1 MEKTMYHNFIQVVL
15 IVMRCIVC
23 LAFHGEEMKTNKGPL
38 LQNVESR
45 PFVPDK
51 KNILS
56 PEEVIPLSPDEILK
70 NSEILD
76 SLEILDDPLLLYSFN
91 LESFVEIT
99 SDLKMKHELESEIMG
114 LFLNSSNGNS
124 NNADP
129 ARVSI
134 KFFKLSVV
142 MTKSISF
149 LCRTLDIL
157 DHDKITHYR

>member
-1 MEKTMYHNFIQVVL
+1 MEKTMYHNFIKFVL
-15 IVMRCIVC
+15 IIMRCIVC

-76 SLEILDDPLLLYSFN
+76 SLEILDDPSILYSFN
-91 LESFVEIT
+91 LDSFVEIT

-114 LFLNSSNGNS
+114 LFLNSSNVNS

-134 KFFKLSVV
+134 
-142 MTKSISF
+142 SIANIAARIIIF
-149 LCRTLDIL
+149 
-157 DHDKITHYR
+157 

>member
-1 MEKTMYHNFIQVVL
+1 MEKTMYHDFIKFVL
-15 IVMRCIVC
+15 IVMRCMVC

-76 SLEILDDPLLLYSFN
+76 SLEILDDPSILYSFN
-91 LESFVEIT
+91 LDSFVEIT

-124 NNADP
+124 NNADQ

-134 KFFKLSVV
+134 
-142 MTKSISF
+142 SIANIAARIIIF
-149 LCRTLDIL
+149 YLHL
-157 DHDKITHYR
+157 

>member
-1 MEKTMYHNFIQVVL
+1 MEKTMYHNFIKFVL

-76 SLEILDDPLLLYSFN
+76 SLEILDDPSILYSFD
-91 LESFVEIT
+91 LDSFVEIT

-114 LFLNSSNGNS
+114 LFLNSSNVNS

-134 KFFKLSVV
+134 
-142 MTKSISF
+142 SIANIAAQIIIIITS
-149 LCRTLDIL
+149 LDIF
-157 DHDKITHYR
+157 DHDEITYFR

>member
-1 MEKTMYHNFIQVVL
+1 MKKTMYLNFIKVVL
-15 IVMRCIVC
+15 IAMRCIVC
-23 LAFHGEEMKTNKGPL
+23 LAFHGEETKTNKGPL

-56 PEEVIPLSPDEILK
+56 PDEVIPLSPDEILK

-91 LESFVEIT
+91 LDSFVEIT

-129 ARVSI
+129 AKVSI
-134 KFFKLSVV
+134 KFFMLSVV
-142 MTKSISF
+142 MIIAKLF
-149 LCRTLDIL
+149 LFRTLYIL
-157 DHDKITHYR
+157 DYDKITHFR

>member
-1 MEKTMYHNFIQVVL
+1 MKKTMYLNFIKVVL
-15 IVMRCIVC
+15 IAMRCIVC

-56 PEEVIPLSPDEILK
+56 PDEVIPLSPDEILK

-91 LESFVEIT
+91 LDSFVEIT

-114 LFLNSSNGNS
+114 LFFNSSNGNS

-129 ARVSI
+129 ARVSM
-134 KFFKLSVV
+134 KRFKLSVV
-142 MTKSISF
+142 MIKT
-149 LCRTLDIL
+149 IL
-157 DHDKITHYR
+157 IFYLETWTS

>member
-1 MEKTMYHNFIQVVL
+1 MEKTMYHNFIKFVL

-76 SLEILDDPLLLYSFN
+76 SLEILDDPSILYSFN
-91 LESFVEIT
+91 LDSFVEIT
-99 SDLKMKHELESEIMG
+99 SDLKMKYELESEIMG
-114 LFLNSSNGNS
+114 LFLNSSNVNS

-134 KFFKLSVV
+134 
-142 MTKSISF
+142 SIANIAAQIIIIITS
-149 LCRTLDIL
+149 LDIF
-157 DHDKITHYR
+157 DHDEITYFR

>member
-1 MEKTMYHNFIQVVL
+1 MEKTMYHDFIKFVL
-15 IVMRCIVC
+15 IVMRCMVC

-76 SLEILDDPLLLYSFN
+76 SLEILDDPSILYSFN
-91 LESFVEIT
+91 LDSFVEIT

-134 KFFKLSVV
+134 
-142 MTKSISF
+142 SIANIAARIIIF
-149 LCRTLDIL
+149 
-157 DHDKITHYR
+157 